1 MTWMGRLGE
10 HYRQLRRRYPE
21 DDLVIVFD
29 IDGTIIDTRH
39 LVRKVLLDYDRDT
52 ETEHFRQLAIE
63 DIDVHEN
70 TVEPLLERWG
80 LAENERNRVLGY
92 YNARVWSPEATL
104 AAHQPYRGVMEVV
117 RWFQLQPR
125 TTVALN
131 TGRPE
136 HLRAPTLGALA
147 TVGDAYRVSFDD
159 DLLLM
164 SPRPQG
170 IGVARGKVEAL
181 TELERRGL
189 RVVAVIDNEPENLEA
204 MADADDTGEILFL
217 HASTIFL
224 SSIRPVPRTV
234 SGTHYDLDGLIE
246 PSDLSEHVQLVSSEV
261 IDRTSLDEAL
271 AEPVRWL
278 GSPLRADAYGRVE
291 VGTHGEDDGP
301 EARLVL
307 DRLAL
312 DRVLDRVLGLD
323 RGIRLDLTGPDLI
336 DQVLA
341 ATARH
346 RCPGHDLWIS
356 GRLEHLGEDGIR
368 RIRAVHPTATISCPV
383 DFLGPLVLTAEDP
396 ARDTLMLLQSW
407 GVTRFSIRWVQPEI
421 RRLLAVLSSWGCELD
436 IYDLPDRTSLL
447 EAAVLLPTSVT
458 SPALRSSF
466 EPSDRA
472 PQTHRTPQSQ
482 GT

>member
-1 MTWMGRLGE
+1 MGRLGD
-10 HYRQLRRRYPE
+10 HYRELRRRYPD

-52 ETEHFRQLAIE
+52 ETEHFRQLGIE

-70 TVEPLLERWG
+70 TVAPLLERWG
-80 LAENERNRVLGY
+80 LEPGERERVLGY

-117 RWFQLQPR
+117 RWFQLQPK

-136 HLRAPTLGALA
+136 HLREPTLGALA
-147 TVGDAYRVSFDD
+147 TVGAAYRVSFDD

-170 IGVARGKVEAL
+170 VGVARGKVEAL

-189 RVVAVIDNEPENLEA
+189 RVVAVVDNEPENLEA
-204 MADADDTGEILFL
+204 MAAADESGEILFL

-246 PSDLSEHVQLVSSEV
+246 PSDLADHVQLVSSDV
-261 IDRTSLDEAL
+261 IDPASLDGAL
-271 AEPVRWL
+271 AEPIKWL

-291 VGTHGEDDGP
+291 VGNHHEDGSDHADGGCHP
-301 EARLVL
+301 VVDRLVL
-307 DRLAL
+307 DQLL
-312 DRVLDRVLGLD
+312 DPVLGLD
-323 RGIRLDLTGPDLI
+323 RGVRLDLTSPDLI

-356 GRLEHLGEDGIR
+356 GRLEHLGETGIR
-368 RIRAVHPTATISCPV
+368 RIRDVHPTATISCPV

-407 GVTRFSIRWVQPEI
+407 GVNRVSIRWNQPEI
-421 RRLLAVLSSWGCELD
+421 RRLMAVLSSWGC
-436 IYDLPDRTSLL
+436 
-447 EAAVLLPTSVT
+447 
-458 SPALRSSF
+458 
-466 EPSDRA
+466 
-472 PQTHRTPQSQ
+472 
-482 GT
+482 